1 MAEGNK
7 PTRLDAGIDDSVFEK
22 KNSSSTRKK
31 KESKALPYLLGV
43 LVLAAGYFIA
53 TSVSNSGPQMELTP
67 EQEAVQNNVSGIM
80 EDYISVNGS
89 LPENPADLNLPEGSE
104 VIVGDNNSWMVSTPE
119 GQLILSENALP
130 PFDDGPPSRDTQ

>member
-1 MAEGNK
+1 MTEGNK

-22 KNSSSTRKK
+22 KPPSAARNK
-31 KESKALPYLLGV
+31 KESKALPYLLGGLV
-43 LVLAAGYFIA
+43 LVAGYFIV

-80 EDYISVNGS
+80 EDYITVNGA

-104 VIVGDNNSWMVSTPE
+104 VIVGDNNTWVVSTAD

-130 PFDDGPPSRDTQ
+130 PFEEGPQMPGNP